1 MDMQL
6 KYTNLLYNQEIVY
19 ISLKRAPVNFLNPVF
34 MEELDQIYSILY
46 NDNTIKFVVLQSECE
61 KFFSNGIDI
70 EHLLSGGVEL
80 KTNTFMQF
88 FALINKIY
96 LCPKIQYAIIN
107 GNAMAGGAVL
117 ASVMD
122 YRILS
127 NEKYRFSFNEV
138 KLGLPLPLSLT
149 RIVESIIGSQN
160 IKQALYEGEAYKP
173 EEARHIGLA
182 DILCEKNLLTS
193 QLQRHI
199 KKISRLS
206 FNAYIKSKLE
216 FRNYIISSSKR
227 ENEQFLL
234 DLPSFF
240 NTNFDNSLRYIQN
253 KMA

>member
-1 MDMQL
+1 ML
-6 KYTNLLYNQEIVY
+6 LNYTNLFYNEDTVY
-19 ISLKRAPVNFLNPVF
+19 ISLKRGPVNFLNPVF
-34 MEELDQIYSILY
+34 MEELDQIYSLLY
-46 NDNTIKFVVLQSECE
+46 KDHAIKFVVIQSECE
-61 KFFSNGIDI
+61 RFFSNGIDI

-88 FALINKIY
+88 FALVNKIY

-117 ASVMD
+117 ASIMD

-127 NEKYRFSFNEV
+127 SEKYRFSFNEV
-138 KLGLPLPLSLT
+138 KLGLPLPLILT
-149 RIVESIIGSQN
+149 RIVESIIGAQN

-173 EEARHIGLA
+173 EEALNIGLA
-182 DILCEKNLLTS
+182 DILCEKKLQTT

-206 FNAYIKSKLE
+206 FNAYVKSKLE
-216 FRNYIISSSKR
+216 YRNFIISSSKR

-240 NTNFDNSLRYIQN
+240 NTDFDNSLRYIQS